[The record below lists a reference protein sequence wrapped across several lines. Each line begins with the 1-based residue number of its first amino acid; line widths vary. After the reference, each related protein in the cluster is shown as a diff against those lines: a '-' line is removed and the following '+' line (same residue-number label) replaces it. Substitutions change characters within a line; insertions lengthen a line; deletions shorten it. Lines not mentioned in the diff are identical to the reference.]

1 MPCLWRGG
9 SRLYVP
15 PRPFLPVG
23 NGDFIMILAKVILP
37 QNLQAFITAIN
48 YYRAHDM
55 KYIVSAVLVL
65 LGASALIVLSCLAY
79 RIFRRSLSKA

>member
-1 MPCLWRGG
+1 MGG
-9 SRLYVP
+9 APIRP
-15 PRPFLPVG
+15 PRPILPVG
-23 NGDFIMILAKVILP
+23 NGDLIMLLAKVILP
-37 QNLQAFITAIN
+37 QYLQAYITAIN

-79 RIFRRSLSKA
+79 RLFRRALSQP